1 VELRVE
7 KPEEVLVPPL
17 PEFSYVCDNE
27 ITEAKCK
34 GVCIFRDPD
43 FLSFTSSEVVSTM
56 SLQGIVRSKTRG
68 RKLERWSNYLEK
80 YKVALDGQEFS
91 LSLKLNLVIT
101 VYVDGYEVNGVSG
114 DAVVKEYRLV
124 STKKREDSLVDLLSL
139 KPTLVTLRRHSDYW
153 DLITA
158 YKVTYVDKG
167 VLKELQKLLGVKRM
181 ECQTLEVL
189 QGVKVC
195 YL

>member
-1 VELRVE
+1 MELKVE

-17 PEFSYVCDNE
+17 PEFSYVCGNE
-27 ITEAKCK
+27 LTETKCN

-43 FLSFTSSEVVSTM
+43 FLTFTSSEAVSTM
-56 SLQGIVRSKTRG
+56 SLQGIVRYKTRG
-68 RKLERWSNYLEK
+68 RKQERWSNYLEK
-80 YKVALDGQEFS
+80 YKIALDGQEFS

-101 VYVDGYEVNGVSG
+101 IYVDGYEVNGVSG

-124 STKKREDSLVDLLSL
+124 STKRREESLGELLSL
-139 KPTLVTLRRHSDYW
+139 KPTLVTLKRHSDYW
-153 DLITA
+153 NLITA
-158 YKVTYVDKG
+158 YKVSYVDKG
-167 VLKELQKLLGVKRM
+167 LLKELQKLTGIKRA
-181 ECQTLEVL
+181 ECNPLEVV